1 MKRRNGFTLTEIL
14 IALAIVGVLS
24 AVAINTLRTRDMS
37 EEYTA
42 KRDKAIMNIEGVV
55 HQAMFDLKKD
65 ELTSL
70 DQEVVNAIKEK
81 LEANTNGDYSVM
93 RDGTAYT
100 IKAADGNDGY
110 IADLVIDVNGD
121 VAPNAENQD
130 LYNYQQR

>member
-65 ELTSL
+65 ELTS
-70 DQEVVNAIKEK
+70 
-81 LEANTNGDYSVM
+81 
-93 RDGTAYT
+93 
-100 IKAADGNDGY
+100 
-110 IADLVIDVNGD
+110 
-121 VAPNAENQD
+121 P
-130 LYNYQQR
+130 